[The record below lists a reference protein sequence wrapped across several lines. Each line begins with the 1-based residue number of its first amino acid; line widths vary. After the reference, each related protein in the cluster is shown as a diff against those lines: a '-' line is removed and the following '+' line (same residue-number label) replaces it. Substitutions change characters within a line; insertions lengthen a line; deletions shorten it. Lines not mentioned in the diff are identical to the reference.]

1 MGDLNQLVKEAE
13 TVIQK
18 KRQRQRFGGET
29 GKHSGFGSWQKLR
42 QFGQNV
48 EDLKRDNGKM

>member
-1 MGDLNQLVKEAE
+1 MRDLNQLVKEAE
-13 TVIQK
+13 TVIHK
-18 KRQRQRFGGET
+18 KRQRFGGET

-48 EDLKRDNGKM
+48 DDLKRDNGKM